1 MPHNDTNRC
10 PLFGDKAP
18 LADAARPTVRAF
30 AAAAH
35 IGVSR
40 RGRVRGPVDEALAER
55 GLHRRIAAVAPNLAV
70 ALLLCRDTDLVCLTP
85 QGIAGH
91 WPDALGL
98 RTFEVPLPLPALEV
112 AMAWHPRNDADP
124 AHLWLRDRVREAWPE

>member
-1 MPHNDTNRC
+1 MPD
-10 PLFGDKAP
+10 
-18 LADAARPTVRAF
+18 
-30 AAAAH
+30 
-35 IGVSR
+35 
-40 RGRVRGPVDEALAER
+40 
-55 GLHRRIAAVAPNLAV
+55 
-70 ALLLCRDTDLVCLTP
+70 P